1 MQQFI
6 QKKELIFQVFFFF
19 TKFLQEFVMA
29 ATNKSKLL
37 NLENLEKVF
46 KIFDKV

>member
-1 MQQFI
+1 
-6 QKKELIFQVFFFF
+6 
-19 TKFLQEFVMA
+19 MA

-46 KIFDKV
+46 KLFDKVKKKLNK